1 MKSALAHA
9 IFQALVHY
17 GGSSHPL
24 KNRGDQ
30 SNGGCH
36 VHVHSLESMTEG
48 QDQECLK
55 PAELVGGARRL
66 LHEAGRSQQPIG
78 QPENVAE
85 SALIG
90 AG

>member
-1 MKSALAHA
+1 M
-9 IFQALVHY
+9 
-17 GGSSHPL
+17 
-24 KNRGDQ
+24 
-30 SNGGCH
+30 
-36 VHVHSLESMTEG
+36 HVHSLESMTEG